1 MEINK
6 DLQSDFAWALY
17 QRYFRHCDQHEKR
30 GGFQDFTK
38 FLIDCG
44 VIKQRTI
51 QRFMIAELYPNALAA
66 CGGKKLEAIS
76 MLAEQIGLNEKTIES
91 LIHNPQR
98 LKLK

>member
-1 MEINK
+1 MENNK

-38 FLIDCG
+38 YLIDCG

-51 QRFMIAELYPNALAA
+51 QRFMIAELYPRALAA

-76 MLAEQIGLNEKTIES
+76 MLAEQTGLSERTVRRMVAYPERYAVK
-91 LIHNPQR
+91 
-98 LKLK
+98 